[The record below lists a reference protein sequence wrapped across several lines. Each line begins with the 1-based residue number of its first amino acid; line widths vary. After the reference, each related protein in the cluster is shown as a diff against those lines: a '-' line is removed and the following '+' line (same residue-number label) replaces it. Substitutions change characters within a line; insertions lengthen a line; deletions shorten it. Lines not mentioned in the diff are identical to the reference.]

1 MPPKRVQSQMPLT
14 SQSQLTFESGNKS
27 IRLDA
32 YLPDSAEKLPAVVA
46 LYGSGGGVEA

>member
-1 MPPKRVQSQMPLT
+1 MPLT